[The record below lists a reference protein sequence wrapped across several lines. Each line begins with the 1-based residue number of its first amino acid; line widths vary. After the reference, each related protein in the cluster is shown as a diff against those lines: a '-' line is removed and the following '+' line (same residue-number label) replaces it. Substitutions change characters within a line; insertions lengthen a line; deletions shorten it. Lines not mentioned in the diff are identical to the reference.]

1 MNCIN
6 EYDRIYFIKMA
17 ILPLFYLWEQPV
29 GNIRHHSVTYF
40 KAVNILN
47 SFAYLTGRHTFISVL
62 AAILVPSMIGYVG
75 QSKLSTA
82 NSNAKLV
89 YTNSA
94 TYCTNCE
101 VAGYTVASG
110 TSTYNLASGSA
121 GQNYSK
127 DGSHLSEAL
136 VSLMGGSA
144 TSGQATVV
152 ISNVGVPEKTA
163 WAKTASDKYVGGY
176 PVAATVDTNGTASGE
191 TSVVLSTAV
200 ATTH

>member
-1 MNCIN
+1 MRNS
-6 EYDRIYFIKMA
+6 KMKGFTLIELIVVIA
-17 ILPLFYLWEQPV
+17 II
-29 GNIRHHSVTYF
+29 G
-40 KAVNILN
+40 
-47 SFAYLTGRHTFISVL
+47 VL

-82 NSNAKLV
+82 NSNAKLAF
-89 YTNSA
+89 TNSA

-110 TSTYNLASGSA
+110 TSTYDLASGSA

-127 DGSHLSEAL
+127 DGSHLSDAL

-152 ISNVGVPEKTA
+152 ISNVGVPERTA

-191 TSVVLSTAV
+191 VSVKLSDAV
-200 ATTH
+200 ATKH

>member
-1 MNCIN
+1 MRNS
-6 EYDRIYFIKMA
+6 KMKGFTLIELIVVIA
-17 ILPLFYLWEQPV
+17 II
-29 GNIRHHSVTYF
+29 G
-40 KAVNILN
+40 
-47 SFAYLTGRHTFISVL
+47 VL

-82 NSNAKLV
+82 NSNAKLAF
-89 YTNSA
+89 TNSA

-101 VAGYTVASG
+101 VAGYTVTSG

-191 TSVVLSTAV
+191 VSVKLSDAV
-200 ATTH
+200 ATKH